1 MDSLGPWSPTG
12 CFDSWSCNLD
22 ETTGSA
28 GGCHHLYPNTS
39 ICIASDLATSNYVTI
54 HHPRHTYQLGQQKHV
69 PPGAPLDFWCW
80 IHEASMSQFVMTAL
94 KKNHSFLRAHFSAVF
109 LGVFP
114 PNSKL
119 KLQVSSS
126 SYLDSDHG
134 WHVGGP
140 LLGYAVS
147 RRTTVFLWVVPG
159 CCTMQLECPCKDA
172 EDDSMAVEIR
182 NHQFATY
189 ESWIRVMVPPDV
201 WSMTIFLFALYTV

>member
-1 MDSLGPWSPTG
+1 MSNLSSTPYVSTWSTKT
-12 CFDSWSCNLD
+12 CATRCS
-22 ETTGSA
+22 
-28 GGCHHLYPNTS
+28 
-39 ICIASDLATSNYVTI
+39 SD
-54 HHPRHTYQLGQQKHV
+54 RG
-69 PPGAPLDFWCW
+69 CW
-80 IHEASMSQFVMTAL
+80 IHEASMSRFVMTAL
-94 KKNHSFLRAHFSAVF
+94 KKNDSFLRAHFSAVF

-114 PNSKL
+114 PNSGL

-182 NHQFATY
+182 NHHCNSRLMNH
-189 ESWIRVMVPPDV
+189 E
-201 WSMTIFLFALYTV
+201 